1 MASNIPILQIG
12 RHLIVPIQ
20 GDLYDQLVLELQS
33 EILGRIERTAAS
45 GLVLD
50 ISALEF
56 VDSFM
61 ARVLNDIATMAGLMG
76 TRTVIVGMSPTI
88 AIILMDLG
96 LQMTRVPT
104 ARNLEKGLELLK
116 TLTVDDASDDD
127 TEYVVEAGGDDD

>member
-12 RHLIVPIQ
+12 RNLIVPIQ
-20 GDLYDQLVLELQS
+20 GELYDRIVLDLQA
-33 EILGRIERTAAS
+33 EILGRIEKTSAG

-61 ARVLNDIATMAGLMG
+61 ARVLNDIAQMAALMG
-76 TRTVIVGMSPTI
+76 TRTVVVGMTPTI
-88 AIILMDLG
+88 AIVLMDLG
-96 LQMTRVPT
+96 LQLSRVPT

-116 TLTVDDASDDD
+116 IAVADDD
-127 TEYVVEAGGDDD
+127 DIQDRVNAG

>member
-12 RHLIVPIQ
+12 KTLIVPIQ

-33 EILGRIERTAAS
+33 EILARIERTSAR

-76 TRTVIVGMSPTI
+76 THTVVVGMSPTV

-96 LQMTRVPT
+96 LQLTKVPT

-116 TLTVDDASDDD
+116 DITANEDL
-127 TEYVVEAGGDDD
+127 EGDDEVGAHE

>member
-12 RHLIVPIQ
+12 RNLIVPIQ

-33 EILGRIERTAAS
+33 EILGRIERTTAA

-61 ARVLNDIATMAGLMG
+61 ARVLNDIATMASLMG
-76 TRTVIVGMSPTI
+76 TRTVIVGMSPAI

-104 ARNLEKGLELLK
+104 ARNLEKGLALLDELTADLRE
-116 TLTVDDASDDD
+116 DD
-127 TEYVVEAGGDDD
+127 EVEDGDDD